1 MEITPRELRD
11 IEIREAFRGYHRDD
25 VNDLLERAAETI
37 DALTERMRQMGERL
51 GSASTDA
58 GRSRET
64 EDILHRTLLL
74 AQRAADDAIAEAQS
88 KARQTIDDADTQARR
103 VLAEAEEEARRRGES
118 ERRRM
123 EQEIIDLAAR
133 REVLLADVEALA
145 RYENEYRDR
154 VVHALEADLDAWRNR
169 PTLQPGP
176 KPEVAQVA
184 LPVAPEGVMR
194 RDVAPVTEART
205 QQVDVRAL
213 FEAQQAAEVA
223 EAEVHETTEA
233 ESRDTSTPS
242 PAPRAGAD
250 TPPRA
255 QSGSAPTRG
264 EGLPTG
270 AREATAAVATSASPR
285 ARPDTEIDLAHDL
298 VHDDVVEA
306 HVMDDDAFFASLR
319 DAVRE
324 GEPLGPREEGEV
336 PFFDQDDDDPDR
348 ASFREMFRR
357 RR

>member
-37 DALTERMRQMGERL
+37 DALTERMRQMSERL

-74 AQRAADDAIAEAQS
+74 AQRAADDAIAEAQT
-88 KARQTIDDADTQARR
+88 KARQTIDDADNHARR
-103 VLAEAEEEARRRGES
+103 VLAEAEGEARRRGES

-133 REVLLADVEALA
+133 REVLLADVEALS
-145 RYENEYRDR
+145 RYENDYRDR
-154 VVHALEADLDAWRNR
+154 VVRALEADLEAWRNR

-176 KPEVAQVA
+176 RPEVADVA
-184 LPVAPEGVMR
+184 LPVAPEGVAR
-194 RDVAPVTEART
+194 RDPDPRDEPRT
-205 QQVDVRAL
+205 QQIDVHAL
-213 FEAQQAAEVA
+213 FAAQQA
-223 EAEVHETTEA
+223 
-233 ESRDTSTPS
+233 
-242 PAPRAGAD
+242 
-250 TPPRA
+250 
-255 QSGSAPTRG
+255 
-264 EGLPTG
+264 
-270 AREATAAVATSASPR
+270 TAAIGESGDAPTSASPR
-285 ARPDTEIDLAHDL
+285 GADSGAVQARAESAPTGARAEGVAREHGVAVATSEPESTPPDAAIDLAHD
-298 VHDDVVEA
+298 DAVEA

-319 DAVRE
+319 DAVRDSD
-324 GEPLGPREEGEV
+324 PLGPRDEGDV
-336 PFFDQDDDDPDR
+336 PFFDQDDDPDR
-348 ASFREMFRR
+348 ANFREMFRR

>member
-37 DALTERMRQMGERL
+37 DALTERMRQMSERL

-74 AQRAADDAIAEAQS
+74 AQRAADDAIAEAQT
-88 KARQTIDDADTQARR
+88 KARQTIEDADVQARR
-103 VLAEAEEEARRRGES
+103 VLAEAEGEARRRGES
-118 ERRRM
+118 ERRRL
-123 EQEIIDLAAR
+123 EQEIVDLAAR
-133 REVLLADVEALA
+133 REVLLADVDALT
-145 RYENEYRDR
+145 RYETDYRDR
-154 VVHALEADLDAWRNR
+154 VVRALEADLDAWRNR

-176 KPEVAQVA
+176 KPDVSDVE
-184 LPVAPEGVMR
+184 LPVAPEGVVR
-194 RDVAPVTEART
+194 RDPEPAAEPRT
-205 QQVDVRAL
+205 QQIDVRAL
-213 FEAQQAAEVA
+213 FEAQQAAAAGSE
-223 EAEVHETTEA
+223 
-233 ESRDTSTPS
+233 PG
-242 PAPRAGAD
+242 PAPSE
-250 TPPRA
+250 PRPD
-255 QSGSAPTRG
+255 AP
-264 EGLPTG
+264 
-270 AREATAAVATSASPR
+270 SASPR
-285 ARPDTEIDLAHDL
+285 AESSPGATAGPGAASAPATAPRGGAVATSEPEHSARAEGAIDLAHA
-298 VHDDVVEA
+298 DDPVEG

-319 DAVRE
+319 DAVRDD
-324 GEPLGPREEGEV
+324 EPLGPRDEEAV

>member
-37 DALTERMRQMGERL
+37 DALTERMRQMSERL

-74 AQRAADDAIAEAQS
+74 AQRAADDAIAEAQT
-88 KARQTIDDADTQARR
+88 KARQTVEDADNQARR
-103 VLAEAEEEARRRGES
+103 VLAEAEEEARRRGDS

-123 EQEIIDLAAR
+123 EQEIVDLAAR

-145 RYENEYRDR
+145 RYETDYRDR
-154 VVHALEADLDAWRNR
+154 VVRALEADLDAWRNR

-176 KPEVAQVA
+176 KPDIADVA
-184 LPVAPEGVMR
+184 LPVAPEGVVR
-194 RDVAPVTEART
+194 RDPEPAADPRT

-213 FEAQQAAEVA
+213 FEAQQAAE
-223 EAEVHETTEA
+223 
-233 ESRDTSTPS
+233 SRATPTQARDAQPS
-242 PAPRAGAD
+242 AAAPRAE
-250 TPPRA
+250 
-255 QSGSAPTRG
+255 SAPAPARG
-264 EGLPTG
+264 EGMPTG
-270 AREATAAVATSASPR
+270 AREANAAIATSEPPR
-285 ARPDTEIDLAHDL
+285 AGTDTAVDLAHDL
-298 VHDDVVEA
+298 VQDDVVEA

-324 GEPLGPREEGEV
+324 NEPLGPREEGEV